1 MTIKC
6 IQCGRFVSS
15 TLREY
20 YCQYCYCE
28 AGLTKKNQVRWFHIC
43 CGEYCLDYSD
53 QQFSIF
59 ICDDD
64 YDETEHNIEGNYS
77 IKELHSL
84 AEILMT
90 FD

>member
-1 MTIKC
+1 
-6 IQCGRFVSS
+6 
-15 TLREY
+15 
-20 YCQYCYCE
+20 
-28 AGLTKKNQVRWFHIC
+28 
-43 CGEYCLDYSD
+43 LDYSD